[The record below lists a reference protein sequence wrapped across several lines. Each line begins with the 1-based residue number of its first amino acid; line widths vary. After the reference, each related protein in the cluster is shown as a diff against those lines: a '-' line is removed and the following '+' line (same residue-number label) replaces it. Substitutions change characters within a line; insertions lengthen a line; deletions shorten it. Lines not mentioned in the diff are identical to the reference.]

1 MDCSSPT
8 SALQAQ
14 KAYINPFRKRGQF
27 NGIIS
32 NICFLY
38 KTFLLNN
45 LFAAWEK
52 PKSIDIRPPTKA
64 CGLGH
69 RFTNKAPAGS
79 GRFFTYSVM
88 NSPLPS
94 DIALLGLQG
103 YPFRTVSLI
112 AYFRIRVRIR
122 MAGSVGPTS
131 SDGARRTG
139 GVQLFIPH
147 LPPGGSRTR
156 GKRLAPKGGHREG
169 IAREAGLSLPW
180 STTHV
185 AHPPTAHPACTA
197 LQDPA
202 LTFQVRL
209 LVVRRPPRVGIFLPL
224 FSNAD
229 QVSYLRLGHPRPSCR
244 GPEAP

>member
-156 GKRLAPKGGHREG
+156 GKRLAPKAGAPRGNRERGGPVPAVVHDACCTPAHSPPGVHCPSRPC
-169 IAREAGLSLPW
+169 AYLPG
-180 STTHV
+180 
-185 AHPPTAHPACTA
+185 PTFGRAKAPS
-197 LQDPA
+197 
-202 LTFQVRL
+202 
-209 LVVRRPPRVGIFLPL
+209 RRHLPS
-224 FSNAD
+224 FV
-229 QVSYLRLGHPRPSCR
+229 QQC
-244 GPEAP
+244 